1 MKRILFVHQTS
12 AIGGGS
18 YCLLNILREID
29 KSMIEPVVCLASDGP
44 LRKEIE
50 SLKIS
55 VVFFRKMV
63 DIPYN
68 KNLWSIY
75 SLLQYFKVKKSIS
88 AFQSLLQSSRIDVVY
103 LNNMMLYNYLKSA
116 KNVDVKLYFIFV
128 NIGLLMSILYNY
140 SGRENM
146 FINMLMK

>member
-1 MKRILFVHQTS
+1 MIIEFQKKKEMGKRPRRTPAEKARAQSS

-68 KNLWSIY
+68 KNLCI
-75 SLLQYFKVKKSIS
+75 SLADNRNQTRRLIQIS
-88 AFQSLLQSSRIDVVY
+88 LI
-103 LNNMMLYNYLKSA
+103 LKHPGNQA
-116 KNVDVKLYFIFV
+116 HPEG
-128 NIGLLMSILYNY
+128 NIRLRHRHTVPWEDAGI
-140 SGRENM
+140 
-146 FINMLMK
+146 

>member
-1 MKRILFVHQTS
+1 
-12 AIGGGS
+12 
-18 YCLLNILREID
+18 
-29 KSMIEPVVCLASDGP
+29 
-44 LRKEIE
+44 
-50 SLKIS
+50 
-55 VVFFRKMV
+55 MV
-63 DIPYN
+63 DIFITP
-68 KNLWSIY
+68 I
-75 SLLQYFKVKKSIS
+75 FKVKKSIS